1 MGTIETKAYAK
12 INLALDVTGV
22 RDDGYHMVKMVMQT
36 LSLHDRLFIT
46 ETDDDRIS
54 VSTNLPFLPT
64 GKANLVYLAAS
75 VFREKTGLTRGVHI
89 SLNKHIPVAA
99 GLAGGSSDAAAVLK
113 GMNTLFNTGLS
124 NDELKDIALRLGA
137 DVPYC
142 LIGGTVL
149 CEGIGEELTPLR
161 NAPYANVILVKPKVS
176 VSTKHIYEKLE
187 LNENSDH
194 PDVDSMIKAISDGN
208 YVGVS
213 SKVKNILEPVT
224 ASEYPEIKEIEQML
238 RENGADCAAMS
249 GSGPTVFGLFTDREV
264 AQKAFFKFKEDG
276 KYARNVFLT
285 GYKYNINL

>member
-1 MGTIETKAYAK
+1 MEMKEKKIDGTLIYDGKVIHVVKDKVLCPNGCES
-12 INLALDVTGV
+12 V
-22 RDDGYHMVKMVMQT
+22 REIVK
-36 LSLHDRLFIT
+36 H
-46 ETDDDRIS
+46 
-54 VSTNLPFLPT
+54 N
-64 GKANLVYLAAS
+64 
-75 VFREKTGLTRGVHI
+75 
-89 SLNKHIPVAA
+89 
-99 GLAGGSSDAAAVLK
+99 GGAAVLC
-113 GMNTLFNTGLS
+113 L
-124 NDELKDIALRLGA
+124 NDKEE
-137 DVPYC
+137 
-142 LIGGTVL
+142 VL
-149 CEGIGEELTPLR
+149 LEKQYR
-161 NAPYANVILVKPKVS
+161 YAYNEI
-176 VSTKHIYEKLE
+176 IYEIPAGKLE